1 MNTMKMHT
9 CASFPGRCGLLVVA
23 GLLVA
28 AGWSWR
34 LHGQGQ
40 TGGAVV
46 YEGARLITGDGR
58 APIESSAFVVQN
70 GRFTQVGRQGAVS
83 VPAGATHVDLTGKT
97 VMPGKVDT
105 HGHFGFQH
113 VADGTMAKE
122 YFTPANLTAHLE
134 ILAYY
139 GFSGA
144 IGVGDL
150 VDRSDLHGGRTGW
163 GNAPLLVRDQIVPNA
178 AQFKTSGTGIA
189 YPGAGPQGHPSRTD
203 VPYPVSTPEEA
214 RAAVQDYV
222 RIKPE
227 FIKIWV
233 DDRNGQ
239 LPTLTP
245 PLYRAV
251 VDEAHKLNIPVAAH
265 NVKLADAKE
274 LVKAGVEGWLH
285 APVRDGAPDAEFIAL
300 VKERIARNDRPA
312 MWFNPTVGNN
322 AVVGRDAWNDPLLL
336 DTVPPGQIKKYFG
349 EQLEKM
355 TPEVTERARRQVKE
369 TAARIFF
376 PVRDAGMKIVMG
388 TDTGQ
393 SQFFIGWRS
402 QLELETWV
410 WMGMTPSQAII
421 AATRDAAAVGKFNT
435 GSVATGK
442 NADFIVLDANPLENI
457 ANSRKI
463 SKVFLRGA
471 EVDRAGLRAKWQR
484 EWASL
489 PKEK

>member
-1 MNTMKMHT
+1 MRRLKNTSARFVVAA
-9 CASFPGRCGLLVVA
+9 CLLVM
-23 GLLVA
+23 

-34 LHGQGQ
+34 VQSQ
-40 TGGAVV
+40 ARTGGPAGAVL
-46 YEGARLITGDGR
+46 YDGARLITGDGR
-58 APIESSAFVVQN
+58 APIENSAFVVEN
-70 GRFTQVGRQGAVS
+70 DRFTQVGRKGTVKG
-83 VPAGATHVDLTGKT
+83 PAGAAHVDLTGKT

-122 YFTPANLTAHLE
+122 YFTQANLTEHLE

-139 GFSGA
+139 GFSAA

-150 VDRSDLHGGRTGW
+150 IDRSDLHGGRTGW
-163 GNAPLLVRDQIVPNA
+163 GDVPLLVRDQIVPNA
-178 AQFKTSGTGIA
+178 ALFKTTGTGIA

-203 VPYPVSTPEEA
+203 VPYPVATPEEA
-214 RAAVQDYV
+214 RAAVRDYA

-233 DDRNGQ
+233 DDRNGR

-245 PLYRAV
+245 PLYRAI
-251 VDEAHKLNIPVAAH
+251 VDEAHALDIPVAAH

-274 LVKAGVEGWLH
+274 LIKAGVEGWLH
-285 APVRDGAPDAEFIAL
+285 APVRDVAPDAEFIAL
-300 VKERIARNDRPA
+300 VKERIARNDRPN

-322 AVVGRDAWNDPLLL
+322 AVVGREAWNDPLLH
-336 DTVPPGQIKKYFG
+336 DTVPPGEIKKYFG

-355 TPEVTERARRQVKE
+355 TPDVTARARQQVKE
-369 TAARIFF
+369 NASRTFF
-376 PVRDAGMKIVMG
+376 PVRNAGMKIVMG

-410 WMGMTPSQAII
+410 WMGMTPSEAVV

-435 GSVATGK
+435 GLVATGK
-442 NADFIVLDANPLENI
+442 NADFIVLDANPLDDI
-457 ANSRKI
+457 ANSRRI
-463 SKVFLRGA
+463 NKVFLRGK
-471 EVDRAGLRAKWQR
+471 EVDRAGLRAKWQK
-484 EWASL
+484 EWAAGSL
-489 PKEK
+489 TR

>member
-1 MNTMKMHT
+1 MS
-9 CASFPGRCGLLVVA
+9 ARLPVVIA
-23 GLLVA
+23 VLVA
-28 AGWSWR
+28 AAWSWSA
-34 LHGQGQ
+34 HGQ
-40 TGGAVV
+40 TRTVV
-46 YEGARLITGDGR
+46 FEGARLITGDGR
-58 APIESSAFVVQN
+58 APIDNSAFLVVN
-70 GRFTQVGRQGAVS
+70 DRFTQVGRRGAVN
-83 VPAGATHVDLTGKT
+83 VPAGAAHVDLTGKT

-122 YFTPANLTAHLE
+122 YFTQTNLTEHLE

-139 GFSGA
+139 GFSAA

-163 GNAPLLVRDQIVPNA
+163 GNVPLLVRDQVVPTA
-178 AQFKTSGTGIA
+178 ALFKTTGTGIA

-214 RAAVQDYV
+214 RAAVRDYA
-222 RIKPE
+222 RLKPE

-233 DDRNGQ
+233 DDRNGR

-245 PLYRAV
+245 PVYRAI
-251 VDEAHKLNIPVAAH
+251 VDEAHELNIPVAAH
-265 NVKLADAKE
+265 NVKLTDAKE
-274 LVKAGVEGWLH
+274 LIKAGVQGWLH
-285 APVRDGAPDAEFIAL
+285 APVRDVAPDAEFLAL
-300 VKERIARNDRPA
+300 VKDRIARNDRPN

-322 AVVGRDAWNDPLLL
+322 AVVGRDAWNDALLR
-336 DTVPPGQIKKYFG
+336 DTVPPGEIDKYFG
-349 EQLEKM
+349 EQLKRM
-355 TPEVTERARRQVKE
+355 TPDVTARARQQVKD
-369 TAARIFF
+369 TAAKTFF

-410 WMGMTPSQAII
+410 WMGMTPSEAIV

-435 GSVATGK
+435 GMIAAGRS
-442 NADFIVLDANPLENI
+442 ADFIVLDADPLTDI

-463 SKVFLRGA
+463 NKVYLRGT
-471 EVDRAGLRAKWQR
+471 EVDRVALRAKWQR
-484 EWASL
+484 EWANHA
-489 PKEK
+489 KTN

>member
-1 MNTMKMHT
+1 VRRVKNTS
-9 CASFPGRCGLLVVA
+9 ARLVVA
-23 GLLVA
+23 ACLLAA
-28 AGWSWR
+28 AGGFWR
-34 LHGQGQ
+34 VQSQ
-40 TGGAVV
+40 TPVLSAGAVV

-58 APIESSAFVVQN
+58 APIEDSAFVVQN
-70 GRFTQVGRQGAVS
+70 DRFTQVGRKGTVRG
-83 VPAGATHVDLTGKT
+83 PAGATYVDLTGKT

-122 YFTPANLTAHLE
+122 YFTQANLTGHLE

-139 GFSGA
+139 GFSAA

-163 GNAPLLVRDQIVPNA
+163 GNVPLVVRDQIVPNA
-178 AQFKTSGTGIA
+178 ALFKTTGTGIA

-203 VPYPVSTPEEA
+203 VPYPISTPEEA
-214 RAAVQDYV
+214 RAAVRDYA

-233 DDRNGQ
+233 DDRNGR

-245 PLYRAV
+245 PLYRAIA
-251 VDEAHKLNIPVAAH
+251 DEAHKFNIPVAAH

-274 LVKAGVEGWLH
+274 LIKAGVEGWLH
-285 APVRDGAPDAEFIAL
+285 APVRDVAPDAEFLAL
-300 VKERIARNDRPA
+300 VKERISKNDRPR

-322 AVVGRDAWNDPLLL
+322 AVVGREAWNDPLLR
-336 DTVPPGQIKKYFG
+336 DTVPPGEITKYFG

-355 TPEVTERARRQVKE
+355 TPDVTARARQQVKE
-369 TAARIFF
+369 NAARTFF
-376 PVRDAGMKIVMG
+376 PVRDAGIKIVMG

-410 WMGMTPSQAII
+410 WMGMTPSEAIV

-435 GSVATGK
+435 GLVATGK
-442 NADFIVLDANPLENI
+442 NADFIVLDANPLDDI
-457 ANSRKI
+457 ANSRRI
-463 SKVFLRGA
+463 DKVFLRGK
-471 EVDRAGLRAKWQR
+471 EVDRAGLRAKWQK
-484 EWASL
+484 EWGNR
-489 PKEK
+489 

>member
-1 MNTMKMHT
+1 MTRMT
-9 CASFPGRCGLLVVA
+9 ARVPAVIALI
-23 GLLVA
+23 VA
-28 AGWSWR
+28 AGLSWPA
-34 LHGQGQ
+34 HGQ
-40 TGGAVV
+40 TRTVV

-58 APIESSAFVVQN
+58 PPIENSAFLVVN
-70 GRFTQVGRQGAVS
+70 DRFAQVGRKGALN
-83 VPAGATHVDLTGKT
+83 VPAGSIHVDLTGKT

-122 YFTPANLTAHLE
+122 YFTQANLTAHLE

-139 GFSGA
+139 GFSAA

-150 VDRSDLHGGRTGW
+150 VDRSDLRGGRTGW
-163 GNAPLLVRDQIVPNA
+163 GNVPLLVRDQVVPNA
-178 AQFKTSGTGIA
+178 ALFKTTGTGIA

-203 VPYPVSTPEEA
+203 VPYPVSTPDDA
-214 RAAVQDYV
+214 RAAVRDYA

-233 DDRNGQ
+233 DDRNGR

-245 PLYRAV
+245 PLYRAIL
-251 VDEAHKLNIPVAAH
+251 DEAHKLNIPVAAH
-265 NVKLADAKE
+265 NVKLVDAKE
-274 LVKAGVEGWLH
+274 LIKAGVEGWLH
-285 APVRDGAPDAEFIAL
+285 APVRDVAPDAEFIAL
-300 VKERIARNDRPA
+300 VKDRIARNDRPN

-322 AVVGRDAWNDPLLL
+322 AVVGRDAWNDALLL
-336 DTVPPGQIKKYFG
+336 DTVPPGEIKKYFG

-355 TPEVTERARRQVKE
+355 TPEVTARARQQVRDM
-369 TAARIFF
+369 AARTFF

-410 WMGMTPSQAII
+410 WMGMTPSDAIV

-435 GSVATGK
+435 GMIAAGR
-442 NADFIVLDANPLENI
+442 NADFIVLGADPLENI
-457 ANSRKI
+457 ANSRRI
-463 SKVFLRGA
+463 NQVFLRGT
-471 EVDRAGLRAKWQR
+471 EVDRAGLRAKWQK
-484 EWASL
+484 EWT
-489 PKEK
+489 KRN

>member
-1 MNTMKMHT
+1 
-9 CASFPGRCGLLVVA
+9 LVVA
-23 GLLVA
+23 ACLLVA

-34 LHGQGQ
+34 VQGQ
-40 TGGAVV
+40 ARTVV
-46 YEGARLITGDGR
+46 YEGATLITGDGR
-58 APIESSAFVVQN
+58 APIENSAFVVQN
-70 GRFTQVGRQGAVS
+70 DRFTQVGRKGAVKG
-83 VPAGATHVDLTGKT
+83 PAGATHVDLTGKT

-122 YFTPANLTAHLE
+122 YFTQANLTGHLE

-139 GFSGA
+139 GFSAA

-163 GNAPLLVRDQIVPNA
+163 SNVPLLVRDQIVPNA
-178 AQFKTSGTGIA
+178 ALFKTTGTGIA

-203 VPYPVSTPEEA
+203 VPYPISTPEEA
-214 RAAVQDYV
+214 RAAVRDYA

-233 DDRNGQ
+233 DDRNGR

-245 PLYRAV
+245 PLYRAIL
-251 VDEAHKLNIPVAAH
+251 DEAHKVNIPVAAH
-265 NVKLADAKE
+265 NVKLTDAKE
-274 LVKAGVEGWLH
+274 LIRAGVEGWLH
-285 APVRDGAPDAEFIAL
+285 APVRDVAPDAEFIAL
-300 VKERIARNDRPA
+300 VKERIAKNDRPN

-322 AVVGRDAWNDPLLL
+322 AVVGREAWNDPLLR
-336 DTVPPGQIKKYFG
+336 DTVPPGEIKKHFG

-355 TPEVTERARRQVKE
+355 TPDVTARARQQVRE
-369 TAARIFF
+369 NASRTFF
-376 PVRDAGMKIVMG
+376 PVRDAGIKIVMG

-410 WMGMTPSQAII
+410 WMGMTPSEAIV

-435 GSVATGK
+435 GLVATGK
-442 NADFIVLDANPLENI
+442 NADFIVLDANPLDDI
-457 ANSRKI
+457 ANSRRI
-463 SKVFLRGA
+463 NKVFLRGK
-471 EVDRAGLRAKWQR
+471 EVDRAGLRARWQK
-484 EWASL
+484 EWAAGSL
-489 PKEK
+489 TR

>member
-1 MNTMKMHT
+1 VRRVKNT
-9 CASFPGRCGLLVVA
+9 SVRLVA
-23 GLLVA
+23 AACLLVA

-34 LHGQGQ
+34 VQGQ
-40 TGGAVV
+40 ARTGGAAVAAV

-58 APIESSAFVVQN
+58 APIENSAFVVQN
-70 GRFTQVGRQGAVS
+70 DRFTQVGRKGS
-83 VPAGATHVDLTGKT
+83 VKGPPGATRVDLTGKT

-122 YFTPANLTAHLE
+122 YFTQSNLTEHLE

-139 GFSGA
+139 GFSAA

-150 VDRSDLHGGRTGW
+150 IDRSDLHGGRTGW
-163 GNAPLLVRDQIVPNA
+163 GNVPLLVRDQTVPNA
-178 AQFKTSGTGIA
+178 ALFKTTGTGIA

-203 VPYPVSTPEEA
+203 VPYPITTPEEA
-214 RAAVQDYV
+214 RAAVRDYA
-222 RIKPE
+222 RIKPA

-233 DDRNGQ
+233 DDRNGR

-245 PLYRAV
+245 PLYRAIL
-251 VDEAHKLNIPVAAH
+251 DEAHKLNIPVGAH

-274 LVKAGVEGWLH
+274 LIKAGVEGWLH
-285 APVRDGAPDAEFIAL
+285 APVRDTAPDAEFIAL
-300 VKERIARNDRPA
+300 VKERIAKNDRPN

-322 AVVGRDAWNDPLLL
+322 AVVGRDAWNDPLLR
-336 DTVPPGQIKKYFG
+336 DTVPPGEIQKYFG

-355 TPEVTERARRQVKE
+355 TPDVTARARQQVRE
-369 TAARIFF
+369 NASRMFF

-410 WMGMTPSQAII
+410 WMGMTPSEAIV

-435 GSVATGK
+435 GLIATGK
-442 NADFIVLDANPLENI
+442 NADFIVLDANPLDDI
-457 ANSRKI
+457 ANSRRI
-463 SKVFLRGA
+463 SKVFLRGR
-471 EVDRAGLRAKWQR
+471 EVDRAGLRAKWQK
-484 EWASL
+484 EWAAGS
-489 PKEK
+489 PTR

>member
-1 MNTMKMHT
+1 VRHVTKT
-9 CASFPGRCGLLVVA
+9 SARLLVVA
-23 GLLVA
+23 CLLVA

-34 LHGQGQ
+34 VHGQARP
-40 TGGAVV
+40 GGVV
-46 YEGARLITGDGR
+46 IYEGATLITGDGR
-58 APIESSAFVVQN
+58 PPIDNSAFVVQDEH
-70 GRFTQVGRQGAVS
+70 FTQVGRRGALN

-122 YFTPANLTAHLE
+122 YFTQANLTAHLE

-163 GNAPLLVRDQIVPNA
+163 GNVPLLVRDQIVPNA
-178 AQFKTSGTGIA
+178 AQFKTTGTGIA

-203 VPYPVSTPEEA
+203 VPYPITTLEEA
-214 RAAVQDYV
+214 RAAVQDYAKM
-222 RIKPE
+222 RPE

-233 DDRNGQ
+233 DDRDGR

-300 VKERIARNDRPA
+300 VKERIARNDHPD

-322 AVVGRDAWNDPLLL
+322 AVVGRDAWNDPLLR
-336 DTVPPGQIKKYFG
+336 DTVPPGEIEKHFG

-355 TPEVTERARRQVKE
+355 TPDVTERARRQVKE
-369 TAARIFF
+369 NAARIFF

-410 WMGMTPSQAII
+410 WMGMTPSDAII

-435 GSVATGK
+435 GVVATGR
-442 NADFIVLDANPLENI
+442 NADFIVLDANPLDNI
-457 ANSRKI
+457 ANSRRI
-463 SKVFLRGA
+463 NKVFLRGT
-471 EVDRAGLRAKWQR
+471 EVNRAGLRAKWQK
-484 EWASL
+484 EWANQT
-489 PKEK
+489 KDR

>member
-1 MNTMKMHT
+1 VRRVRSTAARFLFVA
-9 CASFPGRCGLLVVA
+9 CVV
-23 GLLVA
+23 VA

-34 LHGQGQ
+34 VYGQVRAA
-40 TGGAVV
+40 GAVV
-46 YEGARLITGDGR
+46 YEGARLITGDGST
-58 APIESSAFVVQN
+58 PIENSAFVVEN
-70 GRFTQVGRQGAVS
+70 NRFTQVGRKGAVTI
-83 VPAGATHVDLTGKT
+83 PAGAAHVDLTGKT

-113 VADGTMAKE
+113 VGEGTMAKE
-122 YFTPANLTAHLE
+122 YFTQANLTAHLE

-144 IGVGDL
+144 VGVGDL

-163 GNAPLLVRDQIVPNA
+163 GNVPLLVRDQVVPNA
-178 AQFKTSGTGIA
+178 ALFKTSGTGIA
-189 YPGAGPQGHPSRTD
+189 FPGAGPQGHPSRTD

-214 RAAVQDYV
+214 RAAVQDYAK
-222 RIKPE
+222 IKPE

-233 DDRNGQ
+233 DDRAGK

-245 PLYRAV
+245 PLYLAI
-251 VDEAHKLNIPVAAH
+251 VDEAHKQNIPVAAH
-265 NVKLADAKE
+265 NVKLADAKA

-285 APVRDGAPDAEFIAL
+285 APVREGAPDAEFLAL
-300 VKERIARNDRPA
+300 VKDRIARNDRPN

-322 AVVGRDAWNDPLLL
+322 AVVGREAWNDPLLR
-336 DTVPPGQIKKYFG
+336 DTVPAGEIKKYFG

-355 TPEVTERARRQVKE
+355 TPEVTARAREQVKE
-369 TAARIFF
+369 NAARTFF

-410 WMGMTPSQAII
+410 WMGMTPTEAIV
-421 AATRDAAAVGKFNT
+421 AATRDAAAVAKFNT
-435 GSVATGK
+435 GMVATGK
-442 NADFIVLDANPLENI
+442 SADFIVLDANPLENI

-463 SKVFLRGA
+463 NKVFLRGT
-471 EVDRAGLRAKWQR
+471 EVDRAALRAKWQK
-484 EWASL
+484 EWGQTSAA
-489 PKEK
+489 KR

>member
-1 MNTMKMHT
+1 MS
-9 CASFPGRCGLLVVA
+9 ARLPVAIVLVVA
-23 GLLVA
+23 AGL
-28 AGWSWR
+28 SWR
-34 LHGQGQ
+34 TQGQ
-40 TGGAVV
+40 TRTVV
-46 YEGARLITGDGR
+46 YEGARLIIGDGR
-58 APIESSAFVVQN
+58 PPLDNSAFVVVN
-70 GRFTQVGRQGAVS
+70 ERFTQVGRKGGVR
-83 VPAGATHVDLTGKT
+83 VPRGATQVDLTGKT

-122 YFTPANLTAHLE
+122 YFTRANLTAHLE

-139 GFSGA
+139 GFSAA

-163 GNAPLLVRDQIVPNA
+163 GNVPLLVRDQAVPNA
-178 AQFKTSGTGIA
+178 ALFTTTGTGIA

-203 VPYPVSTPEEA
+203 VPYQVSTVEEA
-214 RAAVQDYV
+214 RAAVRDYAN
-222 RIKPE
+222 IKPE

-233 DDRNGQ
+233 DDRNGR

-245 PLYRAV
+245 PLYRAI
-251 VDEAHKLNIPVAAH
+251 VDEAHKKNIPVAAH
-265 NVKLADAKE
+265 NVKLTDAKE
-274 LVKAGVEGWLH
+274 LIKAGVEGWLH
-285 APVRDGAPDAEFIAL
+285 APVRDVAPDDEFLAL
-300 VKERIARNDRPA
+300 VKERIARNDRPN

-322 AVVGRDAWNDPLLL
+322 AVVGRDAWNDALLR
-336 DTVPPGQIKKYFG
+336 DTVPPGEITKYFG
-349 EQLEKM
+349 EQLDKM
-355 TPEVTERARRQVKE
+355 TPDVTARARQQVKD
-369 TAARIFF
+369 TAARSFF

-410 WMGMTPSQAII
+410 WMGMTPAEAIV
-421 AATRDAAAVGKFNT
+421 AATRDAASVGKFNT
-435 GSVATGK
+435 GMIAAGK
-442 NADFIVLDANPLENI
+442 NADFIVLDADPLENI

-463 SKVFLRGA
+463 HEVFLRGT

-484 EWASL
+484 EWANQV
-489 PKEK
+489 KRN

>member
-1 MNTMKMHT
+1 MRHLRKTSARLLAVT
-9 CASFPGRCGLLVVA
+9 CLLA
-23 GLLVA
+23 A

-34 LHGQGQ
+34 VQGQ
-40 TGGAVV
+40 ARTGGAVAAAGAVV

-58 APIESSAFVVQN
+58 SPIENSAFVVQN
-70 GRFTQVGRQGAVS
+70 ERFTEVGRKGAVT
-83 VPAGATHVDLTGKT
+83 VPAGATHVDLSGKT

-105 HGHFGFQH
+105 HGHFGYQH

-122 YFTPANLTAHLE
+122 YFTQANLTAHLE

-139 GFSGA
+139 GFSAA

-163 GNAPLLVRDQIVPNA
+163 GNVPLLVRDQIVPNA
-178 AQFKTSGTGIA
+178 ALFKTSGTGIA
-189 YPGAGPQGHPSRTD
+189 FPGAGPQGHPSRTD
-203 VPYPVSTPEEA
+203 VPYPISTPEEA
-214 RAAVQDYV
+214 RAAVRDYA

-233 DDRNGQ
+233 DDRAGR

-245 PLYRAV
+245 PLYRAIAE
-251 VDEAHKLNIPVAAH
+251 EAHRLNIPVAAH
-265 NVKLADAKE
+265 NVKLADAKA
-274 LVKAGVEGWLH
+274 LITAGVEGWLH
-285 APVRDGAPDAEFIAL
+285 APVRDGAPDAEFISL
-300 VKERIARNDRPA
+300 VKDRIARNDRPN

-322 AVVGRDAWNDPLLL
+322 AVVGRDAWNDPLLR
-336 DTVPPGQIKKYFG
+336 DTVPPGEIKKYFG

-355 TPEVTERARRQVKE
+355 TPEVTERARQQVKE
-369 TAARIFF
+369 NAARMFF
-376 PVRDAGMKIVMG
+376 PVRDAGIKIVMG

-410 WMGMTPSQAII
+410 WMGMTPSEAIV

-435 GSVATGK
+435 GSVATGRS
-442 NADFIVLDANPLENI
+442 ADFIVLEANPLDDI

-463 SKVFLRGA
+463 NKVFLRGT
-471 EVDRAGLRAKWQR
+471 EVDRAGLRAKWR
-484 EWASL
+484 KEWN
-489 PKEK
+489 

>member
-1 MNTMKMHT
+1 MR
-9 CASFPGRCGLLVVA
+9 AAISVLLAA
-23 GLLVA
+23 GLS
-28 AGWSWR
+28 WSVY
-34 LHGQGQ
+34 GQ
-40 TGGAVV
+40 TRTVV

-58 APIESSAFVVQN
+58 APIENSAFVVVN
-70 GRFTQVGRQGAVS
+70 GRFTQVGRKGGVN
-83 VPAGATHVDLTGKT
+83 VPAGAAHVDLTGKT

-122 YFTPANLTAHLE
+122 HFTRENLTAHLE

-139 GFSGA
+139 GFSAA

-150 VDRSDLHGGRTGW
+150 IDRSDLHGGRTGW
-163 GNAPLLVRDQIVPNA
+163 GNVPNVVRDQAVPNA
-178 AQFKTSGTGIA
+178 ALFKTTGTGIA
-189 YPGAGPQGHPSRTD
+189 FPGAGPQGHPSRTD

-214 RAAVQDYV
+214 RAAVRDYAKV
-222 RIKPE
+222 KPE

-233 DDRNGQ
+233 DDRNGR

-245 PLYRAV
+245 PLYRAIL
-251 VDEAHKLNIPVAAH
+251 DEAHKVNIPVAAH
-265 NVKLADAKE
+265 NVKLSDAKE

-300 VKERIARNDRPA
+300 VKDRIARNDRPN

-322 AVVGRDAWNDPLLL
+322 AVVGRDAWNDPLLRE
-336 DTVPPGQIKKYFG
+336 TVPPGEIAKYFG

-355 TPEVTERARRQVKE
+355 TPEATARARQQVRD
-369 TAARIFF
+369 TAARTFF

-410 WMGMTPSQAII
+410 WMGMTPSEAIV
-421 AATRDAAAVGKFNT
+421 AATRDAAAVGHFNT
-435 GSVATGK
+435 GMVEAGK

-463 SKVFLRGA
+463 DKVFLRGT

-484 EWASL
+484 EFAVTR
-489 PKEK
+489 